1 MGENIMKNASEVKN
15 EVLRI
20 IDQNIETIEGEMKGM
35 NDAISINER
44 ILSRLQ
50 KIRHSIQLGIDVIEG
65 C

>member
-1 MGENIMKNASEVKN
+1 MKNASEVKN